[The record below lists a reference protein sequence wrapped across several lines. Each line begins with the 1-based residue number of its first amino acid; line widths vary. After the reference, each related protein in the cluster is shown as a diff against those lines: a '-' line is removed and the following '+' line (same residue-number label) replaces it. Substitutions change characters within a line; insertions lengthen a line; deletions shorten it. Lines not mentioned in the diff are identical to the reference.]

1 MVKYSKTADA
11 VDAVAHALA
20 NGGRRAVVT
29 RLSGGA
35 ATSTELAELLGVG
48 LPAVHKQLA
57 LLRAAG
63 LVESTKVG
71 RTVMNALRP
80 DGLDDLG
87 VWIVTRKLFWSNQF
101 DALAHAVEDK

>member
-1 MVKYSKTADA
+1 MVKCVGRADA

-20 NGGRRAVVT
+20 NGGRRSVVT
-29 RLSGGA
+29 RLSSGA

-71 RTVMNALRP
+71 RTVTNTLRP
-80 DGLDDLG
+80 EGLDHLG
-87 VWIVTRKLFWSNQF
+87 DWIATRKSFWSNQF
-101 DALAHAVEDK
+101 DALAHAVEDE

>member
-1 MVKYSKTADA
+1 MVKYLNQADA

-29 RLSGGA
+29 RLSNGA

-63 LVESTKVG
+63 LAESTKVG
-71 RTVMNALRP
+71 RIVTNTLRP
-80 DGLDDLG
+80 GGLDDLG
-87 VWIVTRKLFWSNQF
+87 DWIATRKAFWSNQF
-101 DALAHAVEDK
+101 DALAHAVEDE